1 LFENPV
7 TVHASCVQI
16 AVRTLN
22 ESWAIRAIRNG
33 PIELWRIAAAPTVAS
48 GEPSIVTE
56 TVRPLTVPDTEG
68 SGGAVDDGDDGPPHA
83 ARPLAATR
91 EAT

>member
-1 LFENPV
+1 MFEKPV

-16 AVRTLN
+16 PVMTLN
-22 ESWAIRAIRNG
+22 ASCAIRAIRNG
-33 PIELWRIAAAPTVAS
+33 PSELCRIAAAPTVAS
-48 GEPSIVTE
+48 GEPSIVIE

-68 SGGAVDDGDDGPPHA
+68 SGGAVDDGEDGPPHA
-83 ARPLAATR
+83 ARPVAATR